1 MRKIIQ
7 FFLYFLLIL
16 MSLFFYNKYFS
27 KNKTT
32 NVNDIENKNLTVQE
46 NQNNL
51 IKNLKYEVKFDDNTQ
66 YTITAELSE
75 LLYQKED
82 NLDVEIVKM
91 QKVSAKFIDN
101 NNIPLIIV
109 SENADYNN
117 SSYNTKFSN
126 NVVIKYMNNHISADN
141 LDLNFTENIITV
153 YNNVVYEGLQGLV
166 KADNV
171 VINLI
176 TKNIEIFMNNSK
188 NKVEVISN

>member
-7 FFLYFLLIL
+7 FFLYFILIL

-27 KNKTT
+27 KNKTNT
-32 NVNDIENKNLTVQE
+32 LNEIKKKNFTVQE

-75 LLYQKED
+75 LFYQEV
-82 NLDVEIVKM
+82 NNNIEEIVKM
-91 QKVSAKFIDN
+91 QKVNAKFIDN
-101 NNIPLIIV
+101 NDIPLIID

-117 SSYNTKFSN
+117 FSYNTEFSN
-126 NVVIKYMNNHISADN
+126 NVSIKYMDNRISADN
-141 LDLNFTENIITV
+141 LDLNFTENIITI

-171 VINLI
+171 IINLI
-176 TKNIEIFMNNSK
+176 TKNVEIFMNNSK